1 MNKKYWLRGGIVGS
15 VIGII
20 FSVYQAS
27 RNWCLGS
34 YMKPDGT
41 IGSSCPPVN
50 ILDNMMMLIFPE
62 LMTIVGLL
70 ILGSF
75 AGWVYGKIKS
85 KFGVV

>member
-1 MNKKYWLRGGIVGS
+1 MN
-15 VIGII
+15 
-20 FSVYQAS
+20 
-27 RNWCLGS
+27 
-34 YMKPDGT
+34 PDGT
-41 IGSSCPPVN
+41 IGSTCPPVN

-70 ILGSF
+70 ILGSV